1 MRSRELDLENP
12 SGDGTP
18 CFSEGLVLLRSEG
31 LPGITGKR
39 STQPCSQVP
48 FYPPLA
54 PQALPSHALHPLPQ
68 PGCKFP
74 ATQKAGIRPIIPS
87 SSKLTNPSGSALPCT
102 KHLWLKGKLCK
113 ACSASQG
120 NPSLNS
126 LSSEWP
132 GQEMLCQVSF

>member
-1 MRSRELDLENP
+1 MRIHLEMALP
-12 SGDGTP
+12 VSVRAW
-18 CFSEGLVLLRSEG
+18 CCSEV
-31 LPGITGKR
+31 KD
-39 STQPCSQVP
+39 SQVSLAREALSHAHK
-48 FYPPLA
+48 FLFIPPWHPKLF
-54 PQALPSHALHPLPQ
+54 QSHALHPLPH

-113 ACSASQG
+113 ACLASQG
-120 NPSLNS
+120 NSILNS